1 MLVGLWHF
9 SIPKLTTR
17 TSAAAAVETILDN
30 FSDLSSFTFVELCAG
45 ARGPTTYIEPR
56 ANNHL
61 KEQGK
66 QAVQFVLTD
75 LYPVIDQCKL
85 IAKRQENIS
94 YVEKPLDAV
103 KCRRIA
109 ARGRKECRM
118 LNASFH
124 HFDDETAV
132 AVLSAAIR
140 EADAFLIQEGCARN
154 LTSIIACI
162 LGSILYP
169 FLFTIASPQFRHSPV
184 HLLFTYLIPL
194 IPLMLL

>member
-1 MLVGLWHF
+1 MILFPRIHLFEFIDQPRSPEWYRVYVQSMLVGLWHF

-17 TSAAAAVETILDN
+17 TSAGAAAETILDN
-30 FSDLSSFTFVELCAG
+30 FSDLSSFTFIELCAG
-45 ARGPTTYIEPR
+45 AGGPTTYIEPR
-56 ANNHL
+56 VNNHL

-66 QAVQFVLTD
+66 QPVRFVLTD
-75 LYPVIDQCKL
+75 LYPVIDQWEA

-94 YVEKPLDAV
+94 YVEKPLNAV

-132 AVLSAAIR
+132 AVQGAAIQ
-140 EADAFLIQEGCARN
+140 EADAFLYGLRCLI
-154 LTSIIACI
+154 LIKTII
-162 LGSILYP
+162 
-169 FLFTIASPQFRHSPV
+169 
-184 HLLFTYLIPL
+184 FTYKLIKHV
-194 IPLMLL
+194 